1 MEKNELVQQLNELHQ
16 ELQQLEDVD
25 GEVVEALTQIALD
38 IRDLAERQDHPLA
51 GDQASELQQ
60 RVEQLEVEHPT
71 AARFLSQMTD
81 FLAMIGI

>member
-1 MEKNELVQQLNELHQ
+1 MEKRELIQQLNELHQ

-38 IRDLAERQDHPLA
+38 IRDLAEHTDHPA
-51 GDQASELQQ
+51 ADEQANELQQ
-60 RVEQLEVEHPT
+60 RVEQLEIEHPT